1 MLNAK
6 VKVHTVSQACDAD
19 LAQVQ
24 CGCHTNIEGT
34 LGNVIST
41 VGHSN
46 SKRALETQ
54 IWSHFVSP
62 EVQVTKH
69 AYRSVPLH
77 VHICKCCS
85 HRTCCTG
92 VYFTVC
98 VLSWLLMISKSLTA
112 SALVGPLKLQS
123 RLAFPAPLVLTV
135 KWVGLF
141 NSTPEGKRKSMRVR
155 RPSMSMMFGSC
166 FIKVWLR
173 NVGSWENL
181 N

>member
-1 MLNAK
+1 MR
-6 VKVHTVSQACDAD
+6 TVSQACDAD

-54 IWSHFVSP
+54 MWSYFVGP
-62 EVQVTKH
+62 EVKLKS
-69 AYRSVPLH
+69 RNM
-77 VHICKCCS
+77 HITVCLCMFIYACAFA

-141 NSTPEGKRKSMRVR
+141 NSTPEGKRKSSRETLNV
-155 RPSMSMMFGSC
+155 
-166 FIKVWLR
+166 KDVWA
-173 NVGSWENL
+173 VFY
-181 N
+181 